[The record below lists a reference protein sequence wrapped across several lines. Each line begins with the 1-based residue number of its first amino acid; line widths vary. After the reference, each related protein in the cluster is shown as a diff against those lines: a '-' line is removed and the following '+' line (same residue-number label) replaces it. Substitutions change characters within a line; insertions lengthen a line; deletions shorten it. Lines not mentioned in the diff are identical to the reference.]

1 MWSHHARR
9 LLVALAL
16 GGKVSRIA
24 LVGIAWP
31 YIILLR
37 VEKRVGNAQ
46 FESNSK
52 RVGSKDSAVATQWH
66 TSTGGPASREVGF
79 FVSCIRNCYQH
90 PGLGTSPGID
100 DQDFWFCHNHDL
112 ESTLL
117 LPLPRVPGS
126 PAASRVMVIHQ
137 GRRRI

>member
-66 TSTGGPASREVGF
+66 TSTGGPLREKWASSFLAFEIATSTPASAHRQELTTRISGF
-79 FVSCIRNCYQH
+79 ATITISKALFFYRF
-90 PGLGTSPGID
+90 P
-100 DQDFWFCHNHDL
+100 
-112 ESTLL
+112 ESQEA
-117 LPLPRVPGS
+117 PLPVGYGHS
-126 PAASRVMVIHQ
+126 SGQA
-137 GRRRI
+137 